1 MLAFNFTTVG
11 ASHIKK
17 GVVCQDF
24 SVSGQTDNYSFAA
37 VSDGHGGED
46 YFRSDRGSRFA
57 AEAFCEC
64 LQEAFE
70 NGLSQALT
78 DHRTERQLDK
88 QLDWFMQSIV
98 ARWNFKVDENITA
111 EPFTEA
117 ELEGVSDR
125 ARARYE
131 KGEKQQSAYGATLI
145 GIVVTKSFWFGVHI
159 GDGKCIAFDRE
170 GSPSEPIPWDEQ
182 CFLNVTTSICDSNA
196 LAEFRHFFSREI
208 PAAVIIGSDGIDDCF
223 AGSEPLYNFY
233 RVILTSFVTES
244 EDKALADLE
253 SYLPELSGKGSGDDM
268 SVAAIIDIDHIRNAP
283 ELYETVKK
291 PELTEDIEAE

>member
-1 MLAFNFTTVG
+1 M
-11 ASHIKK
+11 
-17 GVVCQDF
+17 
-24 SVSGQTDNYSFAA
+24 
-37 VSDGHGGED
+37 
-46 YFRSDRGSRFA
+46 
-57 AEAFCEC
+57 
-64 LQEAFE
+64 QEAFE
-70 NGLSQALT
+70 NGLPQALT

-159 GDGKCIAFDRE
+159 GDGKCVAFDRE

-208 PAAVIIGSDGIDDCF
+208 PAAASSAPTASMTPLPAVSRFTISIG
-223 AGSEPLYNFY
+223 
-233 RVILTSFVTES
+233 
-244 EDKALADLE
+244 
-253 SYLPELSGKGSGDDM
+253 
-268 SVAAIIDIDHIRNAP
+268 
-283 ELYETVKK
+283 
-291 PELTEDIEAE
+291 